1 MDQNQSLPNSPISP
15 NSPIRH
21 SPRSL
26 IKTKRSIFAI
36 ITLLIV
42 VGFVTHFVDKRIERK
57 VFGTAPDIHSG
68 PWGDLQTWDVRI
80 EQPMEYV
87 GFEKTS
93 SEGPVWNFGT
103 LSPVAVEGLLL
114 DSGCTAEQSQQLLKC
129 QVQGGNGSAMYRPK
143 EALLLSLSPEVRSKL
158 YLALAHNAANR
169 FQANPYP
176 IPSGDMASFFVR
188 LHDSNETAFATM
200 KKLLYTRNGYTYFS
214 DPERVLKDL
223 PTAEERLDY
232 LQSLTSQSAVMMRLL
247 IRPDSD
253 IDKPLNYWALS
264 MPGVLMKNL
273 TPLFESQRRLPEGG
287 SISILYLLPKLAR
300 EKLFST
306 PLPPASGDGK
316 LPDCHWTALNYFNA
330 TYDPRMADNEY
341 ASRFITENYYEIAKP
356 GIGGDL
362 LLLLNA
368 QGGVIHSAVYIA
380 DDVVFTKNGIS
391 YSQPWILMHEKDLVG
406 SYSALESV
414 KVAYFRRRGI

>member
-1 MDQNQSLPNSPISP
+1 VDHNQLLSHSPISP
-15 NSPIRH
+15 NGPIWH
-21 SPRSL
+21 SLRPL
-26 IKTKRSIFAI
+26 IKSKRLIFAI
-36 ITLLIV
+36 ITLLIF

-57 VFGTAPDIHSG
+57 VFGTAPEIHSG
-68 PWGDLQTWDVRI
+68 LWGDLQTWDIRI

-103 LSPVAVEGLLL
+103 LSPVAVERLLL

-129 QVQGGNGSAMYRPK
+129 QVQGGNGSAMYRPE
-143 EALLLSLSPEVRSKL
+143 EAFLLSLSPEVRSKL
-158 YLALAHNAANR
+158 YLALAQNAANR

-176 IPSGDMASFFVR
+176 IPGGDMASFFAR
-188 LHDSNETAFATM
+188 LHDSNKTAFATM

-223 PTAEERLDY
+223 PMAEDRLDY

-247 IRPDSD
+247 IRPNSD

-264 MPGVLMKNL
+264 MPGVLIKDL
-273 TPLFESQRRLPEGG
+273 IPLFESQRRLPEGG
-287 SISILYLLPKLAR
+287 GISILYLLPKLAR

-330 TYDPRMADNEY
+330 TPDPRMADNEY

-362 LLLLNA
+362 ILLLNA

-391 YSQPWILMHEKDLVG
+391 YSQPWILMHEMDLVG

-414 KVAYFRRRGI
+414 KVTYFRRRGI

>member
-188 LHDSNETAFATM
+188 LHDSNETEFATM